1 MQLQDFYVLTGGDF
15 AAVKGRFFKEE
26 MIERFV
32 LRFLEDPSFG
42 ELSRA
47 LEGKTVTEAF
57 RAAHTLKGVCSNL
70 GFDRLGN
77 SSSEL
82 TEYLRGREQ
91 ALVDW
96 EQCRLLFGKVAED
109 YGQVTETIR
118 QLDSYMA

>member
-1 MQLQDFYVLTGGDF
+1 MTGGDF
-15 AAVKGRFFKEE
+15 AAVKGRLFKEE

-32 LRFLEDPSFG
+32 RRFLEDPSFG

-82 TEYLRGREQ
+82 TEYLRRREQ
-91 ALVDW
+91 EQVDW

-109 YGQVTETIR
+109 YGQVTEAIR
-118 QLDSYMA
+118 QLDSYSV